1 MYKYYYIQIV
11 NNTCP
16 YHLNE
21 IFEFAPHCRIAEKI
35 KNIYRTKISFRKT
48 NIEQKAFSFVDP
60 SL

>member
-1 MYKYYYIQIV
+1 MKF
-11 NNTCP
+11 
-16 YHLNE
+16 LNLL
-21 IFEFAPHCRIAEKI
+21 HIAEKI